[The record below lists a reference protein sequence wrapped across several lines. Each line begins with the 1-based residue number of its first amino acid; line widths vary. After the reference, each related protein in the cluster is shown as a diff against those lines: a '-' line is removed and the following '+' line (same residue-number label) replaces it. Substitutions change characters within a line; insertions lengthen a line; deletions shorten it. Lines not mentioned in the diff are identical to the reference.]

1 MTSLPFYFWSKFNR
15 YDSRK
20 ILVEL
25 ASFYSKLTLRLF
37 GVDLYLKNTIPEKNS
52 KTGRLIVSNHLSYLD
67 ALIMQAQNPS
77 CFVTSIEMKKTP
89 FLGQICEAG
98 GCLYVERRSRENL
111 DREIEDVTKALESGL
126 DVVIFPEGTSTNGDS
141 VQRFKRPLFKAALN
155 SGAEILP
162 QTINYR
168 FLNNYAVSS
177 ENRDNLFW
185 YGDMSFLPHLLK
197 IMSLDKVTVEVV
209 IGDSFFVNQNQEV
222 AELAII
228 SQRLVKEN
236 YITFL

>member
-1 MTSLPFYFWSKFNR
+1 MNLAKTGSPLVETSL
-15 YDSRK
+15 
-20 ILVEL
+20 
-25 ASFYSKLTLRLF
+25 
-37 GVDLYLKNTIPEKNS
+37 
-52 KTGRLIVSNHLSYLD
+52 
-67 ALIMQAQNPS
+67 
-77 CFVTSIEMKKTP
+77 
-89 FLGQICEAG
+89 
-98 GCLYVERRSRENL
+98 
-111 DREIEDVTKALESGL
+111 
-126 DVVIFPEGTSTNGDS
+126 
-141 VQRFKRPLFKAALN
+141 LFKAALN

-197 IMSLDKVTVEVV
+197 IMSLDKVTIEVV